1 MTLHGLF
8 VTLIVILL
16 LARKSSSLVCSP
28 EIVINRSAD
37 VLFFQSNKLLQVERI
52 GKPIGRRKMVLIL
65 VLRAEVWQLLGLLTL
80 VAAHEVGGELSRLS
94 EVLCEHTFDHLVLH
108 LL

>member
-1 MTLHGLF
+1 
-8 VTLIVILL
+8 
-16 LARKSSSLVCSP
+16 
-28 EIVINRSAD
+28 
-37 VLFFQSNKLLQVERI
+37 
-52 GKPIGRRKMVLIL
+52 MVLIL